1 MKQITV
7 NATDSKG
14 MQKLIDTAGNG
25 PTEFHFNAG
34 NYDIVS
40 QVKWYS
46 NTKMTCDIGTFFNFM
61 KDAPLSLFGNGVPI
75 FTQKQSEITNIDLSG
90 MNYNG
95 NYRYEKNTPEDHGKG
110 FGNCF
115 GFKNITNSCFHDM
128 NLGYNEG
135 DEFRID
141 DFKYA
146 GNAVCGSNLEFYNIT
161 SEDGGH
167 DVFHFNRCKGVK
179 VHDNNVKMRSN
190 NVIRFRGCT
199 DAYFYNNDCDGST
212 NESWAP
218 AIQVE
223 NIDAGA
229 ITENVNVF
237 NNYIHDTYG
246 PGYWGFGGGTSNR
259 AANIRAYNNLVAR
272 CGRMPA
278 NNAIPGV
285 GGFVVDGLDIDIYNN
300 DIIDCLGFGVAFG
313 RYLGSCTRTGLK
325 ASVKNNIITG
335 TKPAL
340 CLVAVFGAPSG
351 CGIADLTGGRYTI
364 TVDGN
369 CQYGNKQN
377 HYKVN
382 YTNSLSADPLF
393 SNARSGDYHLQKNS
407 PCVSSRGEI
416 GMYAGTQEPTPAPCP
431 GVIIYRDSEDDL
443 RAYVRALRDSGYL
456 EGGEEIGF
464 INVSSGFEV
473 N

>member
-7 NATDSKG
+7 NTTNSTG
-14 MQKLIDTAGNG
+14 LQKIIETAGND
-25 PTEFHFNAG
+25 PTEFHFNSG
-34 NYDIVS
+34 NIDIVS
-40 QVKWYS
+40 QIKWYS
-46 NTKMTCDIGTFFNFM
+46 NTKVTCDTGTFFNLM

-75 FTQKQSEITNIDLSG
+75 FTQKQSVITNLDFSG

-95 NYRYEKNTPEDHGKG
+95 NYRYEKNTPADHGKG
-110 FGNCF
+110 YGNCF
-115 GFKNITNSCFHDM
+115 GFKNITNSIFHDM

-141 DFKYA
+141 DFKST
-146 GNAVCGSNLEFYNIT
+146 GNAVCGSNLEFCNIT

-167 DVFHFNRCKGVK
+167 DVFHFNRCKNLK
-179 VHDNNVKMRSN
+179 IHDNNVKMRSN
-190 NVIRFRGCT
+190 NVVRFRGCT

-300 DIIDCLGFGVAFG
+300 NIIDCLGYGVAFG
-313 RYLGSCTRTGLK
+313 RYLSSTTRTGLK
-325 ASVKNNIITG
+325 ANVKNNIIIR

-340 CLVAVFGAPSG
+340 SPGVQSG
-351 CGIADLTGGRYTI
+351 CGIADLTGGRYTV

-369 CQYGNKQN
+369 CQYGNKYN
-377 HYKVN
+377 HYKVD
-382 YTNSLSADPLF
+382 YTNSVSADPLF
-393 SNARSGDYHLQKNS
+393 VNAQTGDYHLQKNS
-407 PCVSSRGEI
+407 PCVSSNGEI
-416 GMYAGTQEPTPAPCP
+416 GMYAGTPEVTPDLYP
-431 GVIIYRDSEDDL
+431 GVIIYRDSEDEL
-443 RAYVRALRDSGYL
+443 RAYVRALRDTGYIDA
-456 EGGEEIGF
+456 GDEIEF
-464 INVSSGFEV
+464 VNVDKNFQV